1 MELRRGAALFPRER
15 GSRARQRDLRRRAG
29 ARYHRCATRYC
40 RPRANSSR
48 RRSPQASHAATITDA
63 TATPRGWCH
72 SANRRRGTASDRA
85 LIGRFAGEPE
95 QQSNLTLITGAHEAR
110 DPGRPAWAR
119 ERYGRRV
126 PHCLRRDGDRSRR
139 QGGDLERR
147 CGRLAAMLPL
157 SGIGPR
163 QELDA
168 VGVPCLVD
176 SPHLGKH
183 LRAHLRHP
191 ISTSYCQQNHCPP
204 PGAIEALGNSFASC
218 SFPPGRVY
226 ATATDPATFAPESS

>member
-1 MELRRGAALFPRER
+1 M
-15 GSRARQRDLRRRAG
+15 
-29 ARYHRCATRYC
+29 TV
-40 RPRANSSR
+40 
-48 RRSPQASHAATITDA
+48 HAAKEVIL
-63 TATPRGWCH
+63 
-72 SANRRRGTASDRA
+72 SAGVVGS
-85 LIGRFAGEPE
+85 L
-95 QQSNLTLITGAHEAR
+95 QL
-110 DPGRPAWAR
+110 
-119 ERYGRRV
+119 
-126 PHCLRRDGDRSRR
+126 
-139 QGGDLERR
+139 
-147 CGRLAAMLPL
+147 LPL

>member
-1 MELRRGAALFPRER
+1 MILAGRVRER
-15 GSRARQRDLRRRAG
+15 
-29 ARYHRCATRYC
+29 H
-40 RPRANSSR
+40 
-48 RRSPQASHAATITDA
+48 
-63 TATPRGWCH
+63 
-72 SANRRRGTASDRA
+72 
-85 LIGRFAGEPE
+85 
-95 QQSNLTLITGAHEAR
+95 
-110 DPGRPAWAR
+110 
-119 ERYGRRV
+119 GRRV
-126 PHCLRRDGDRSRR
+126 PHRLRRDGDRSRR

-218 SFPPGRVY
+218 SFPRGRVY
-226 ATATDPATFAPESS
+226 ATASPPRHFCARGQLGVGKLRVADASIMPSVISSNTNAPSLMIGEKAAEMIAAEHGVKPREFVGEQPASPH